1 MRMTK
6 LRKYGIIFLVLLMA
20 LMCAPMAM
28 AADTEAPEWLSDAF
42 KNGGKLALSEDVSFD
57 KGQLTLSADIPL
69 DLDLNGHSIEWT
81 ASGDLAGDNR
91 FAIVVKEGNT
101 LNISDTSA
109 EKKGAIIA
117 KKGTFV
123 KHNDGARA
131 IANYGTVNISGGLIE
146 GEYSAMYLY
155 ANSNPSSG
163 DSNVVAIMDGGEL
176 RAETYALVV
185 FGKTASFTLNNG
197 TIEATSGDGCAISGN
212 GSNTSTVNHGGTEIT
227 INDGEII
234 GGTKAEGAGI
244 YHPQSGML
252 YIYGGKISGYD
263 GIQMKAGTLVME
275 GGSIEATGDAVEQPY
290 TKEGDGTHATES
302 ALSLLSQGAADSSY
316 KGDIEATISGNSEL
330 KSGNNYAVVEAFA
343 NEGTALKVKG
353 LTIAGGVF
361 IGGKDALKIDNL
373 KENISV
379 IGGTYSSDPRD
390 YVREPYVVKPTENTY
405 TVVLAGVVVTP
416 DTAELVLDFASG
428 AKLTASSDITEDFE
442 WVSENES
449 VVTVDGNGNITAV
462 GAGTANVTA
471 TGVISESVNKCVVT
485 VRKAA
490 PVSVTPANMEL
501 KIGETGKVEA
511 KYDAK
516 DSVSWSSSNQAVAT
530 VKDGTVT
537 AGKKAGVAIITAKGL
552 YTSAAC
558 TLTVID
564 PVTPDPTPT
573 PAPIDPGTVGKDK
586 NPVNNEKDKPEN
598 VEAATPAIK
607 EATEDAKDEIANTT
621 NIKKENL
628 VATANGTLTISPVL
642 AKSALEEV
650 MSADK
655 EVAPKNVVLLPI
667 VSTTVKAKN
676 VAAMAFSMT
685 GAQLGAEEGT
695 VAGDVKIIKVLADG
709 KGAQFGYASSAA
721 GYQDETFTLK
731 DANDKTLALTDKVV
745 KTSDYKL
752 IIFVADGGKFDLDK
766 TPGNVVD
773 PIAVATNKAT
783 PAPTPHSS
791 SSGCN
796 AGFAGLLLLVA
807 VPFIYRRK
815 R

>member
-1 MRMTK
+1 MRK

-28 AADTEAPEWLSDAF
+28 AATEIGQNNIGDLF
-42 KNGGKLALSEDVSFD
+42 KTAGDYILSEDIVLNANT
-57 KGQLTLSADIPL
+57 KAIELSKDFTVT
-69 DLDLNGHSIEWT
+69 LDLNGHVVSSDTSVYRKTSETKYPASIIYATSGDITIKDSQGGGKLLDVSTAAYGSNNDGVIRVKNGAKLTVEKAIIEVKNGIGITTYDDGTRVTFKDGEINVEYGFGIATNGTNITEPGSGIYVEGGKITVASADSAAIYHPSSGTLSISGGELSAADGIQVKAGTVMISGGTIT
-81 ASGDLAGDNR
+81 ASGDHKVPADGVFSGGGTNEL
-91 FAIVVKEGNT
+91 GNA
-101 LNISDTSA
+101 LSLISHKSY
-109 EKKGAIIA
+109 KGASMDV
-117 KKGTFV
+117 T
-123 KHNDGARA
+123 
-131 IANYGTVNISGGLIE
+131 ISGSATLISE
-146 GEYSAMYLY
+146 QTNAIETYI
-155 ANSNPSSG
+155 SSG
-163 DSNVVAIMDGGEL
+163 DVDHV
-176 RAETYALVV
+176 
-185 FGKTASFTLNNG
+185 KSFK
-197 TIEATSGDGCAISGN
+197 
-212 GSNTSTVNHGGTEIT
+212 IT
-227 INDGEII
+227 
-234 GGTKAEGAGI
+234 
-244 YHPQSGML
+244 
-252 YIYGGKISGYD
+252 
-263 GIQMKAGTLVME
+263 
-275 GGSIEATGDAVEQPY
+275 
-290 TKEGDGTHATES
+290 
-302 ALSLLSQGAADSSY
+302 
-316 KGDIEATISGNSEL
+316 
-330 KSGNNYAVVEAFA
+330 
-343 NEGTALKVKG
+343 
-353 LTIAGGVF
+353 
-361 IGGKDALKIDNL
+361 
-373 KENISV
+373 
-379 IGGTYSSDPRD
+379 GGTYSSDPKD
-390 YVREPYVVKPTENTY
+390 YVREPYVVKKTGNEY

-416 DTAELVLDFASG
+416 DTAELVLDFAPVRT
-428 AKLTASSDITEDFE
+428 LTASSDITEDFT
-442 WVSENES
+442 WASENES

-537 AGKKAGVAIITAKGL
+537 AGKKAGVAIITAKGT

-573 PAPIDPGTVGKDK
+573 PAPVDPGTVGKEK

-607 EATEDAKDEIANTT
+607 EATEDAKDDIAGAT

-667 VSTTVKAKN
+667 VSTNVKEKN

-685 GAQLGAEEGT
+685 GAQLGAEDGT

-745 KTSDYKL
+745 KTSTYKL

-773 PIAVATNKAT
+773 PIAVATNAAK

-796 AGFAGLLLLVA
+796 AGFAGLLLLAA

>member
-1 MRMTK
+1 MRK

-28 AADTEAPEWLSDAF
+28 AATEIGQNNIGDLF
-42 KNGGKLALSEDVSFD
+42 KTAGDYILSEDIVLNANT
-57 KGQLTLSADIPL
+57 KAIELSKDFTVT
-69 DLDLNGHSIEWT
+69 LDLNGHVVSSDTSVYRKTSETKYPASIIYATSGDITIKDSQGGGKLLDVSTAAYGSNNDGVIRVKNGAKLTVEKAIIEVKNGIGITTYDDGTRVTFKDGEINVEYGFGIATNGTNITEPGSGIYVEGGKITVASADSAAIYHPSSGTLSISGGELSAADGIQVKAGTVMISGGTIT
-81 ASGDLAGDNR
+81 ASGDHKVPADGVFSGGGTNEL
-91 FAIVVKEGNT
+91 GNA
-101 LNISDTSA
+101 LSLISHKSY
-109 EKKGAIIA
+109 KGASMDV
-117 KKGTFV
+117 T
-123 KHNDGARA
+123 
-131 IANYGTVNISGGLIE
+131 ISGSATLISE
-146 GEYSAMYLY
+146 QTNAIETYI
-155 ANSNPSSG
+155 SSG
-163 DSNVVAIMDGGEL
+163 DVDHV
-176 RAETYALVV
+176 
-185 FGKTASFTLNNG
+185 KSFK
-197 TIEATSGDGCAISGN
+197 
-212 GSNTSTVNHGGTEIT
+212 IT
-227 INDGEII
+227 
-234 GGTKAEGAGI
+234 
-244 YHPQSGML
+244 
-252 YIYGGKISGYD
+252 
-263 GIQMKAGTLVME
+263 
-275 GGSIEATGDAVEQPY
+275 
-290 TKEGDGTHATES
+290 
-302 ALSLLSQGAADSSY
+302 
-316 KGDIEATISGNSEL
+316 
-330 KSGNNYAVVEAFA
+330 
-343 NEGTALKVKG
+343 
-353 LTIAGGVF
+353 
-361 IGGKDALKIDNL
+361 
-373 KENISV
+373 
-379 IGGTYSSDPRD
+379 GGTYSSDPKD
-390 YVREPYVVKPTENTY
+390 YVREPYVVKKTGNEY

-416 DTAELVLDFASG
+416 DTAELVLDFAPVRT
-428 AKLTASSDITEDFE
+428 LTASSDITEDFT
-442 WVSENES
+442 WASENES

-537 AGKKAGVAIITAKGL
+537 AGKKAGVAIITAKGT

-573 PAPIDPGTVGKDK
+573 PAPVDPGTVGKDK

-607 EATEDAKDEIANTT
+607 EATEDAKDDIAGAT

-667 VSTTVKAKN
+667 VSTNVKEKN

-685 GAQLGAEEGT
+685 GAQLGAEDGT

-745 KTSDYKL
+745 KTSTYKL

-773 PIAVATNKAT
+773 PIAVATNAAK

-796 AGFAGLLLLVA
+796 AGFAGLLLLTA

>member
-1 MRMTK
+1 MKMRK

-28 AADTEAPEWLSDAF
+28 AATEIGQNNIGDLF
-42 KNGGKLALSEDVSFD
+42 KTAGDYILSEDIVLNANT
-57 KGQLTLSADIPL
+57 KAIELSKDFTVT
-69 DLDLNGHSIEWT
+69 LDLNGHVVSSDTSVYRKTSETKYPASIIYATSGDITIKDSQGGGKLLDVSTAAYGSNNDGVIRVKNGAKLTVEKAIIEVKNGIGITTYDDGTRVTFKDGEINVEYGFGIATNGTNITEPGSGIYVEGGKITVASADSAAIYHPSSGTLSISGGELSAADGIQVKAGTVMISGGTIT
-81 ASGDLAGDNR
+81 ASGDHKVPADGVFSGGGTNEL
-91 FAIVVKEGNT
+91 GNA
-101 LNISDTSA
+101 LSLISHKSY
-109 EKKGAIIA
+109 KGASMDV
-117 KKGTFV
+117 T
-123 KHNDGARA
+123 
-131 IANYGTVNISGGLIE
+131 ISGSATLISE
-146 GEYSAMYLY
+146 QTNAIETYI
-155 ANSNPSSG
+155 SSG
-163 DSNVVAIMDGGEL
+163 DVDHV
-176 RAETYALVV
+176 
-185 FGKTASFTLNNG
+185 KSFK
-197 TIEATSGDGCAISGN
+197 
-212 GSNTSTVNHGGTEIT
+212 IT
-227 INDGEII
+227 
-234 GGTKAEGAGI
+234 
-244 YHPQSGML
+244 
-252 YIYGGKISGYD
+252 
-263 GIQMKAGTLVME
+263 
-275 GGSIEATGDAVEQPY
+275 
-290 TKEGDGTHATES
+290 
-302 ALSLLSQGAADSSY
+302 
-316 KGDIEATISGNSEL
+316 
-330 KSGNNYAVVEAFA
+330 
-343 NEGTALKVKG
+343 
-353 LTIAGGVF
+353 
-361 IGGKDALKIDNL
+361 
-373 KENISV
+373 
-379 IGGTYSSDPRD
+379 GGTYSSDPKD
-390 YVREPYVVKPTENTY
+390 YVREPYVVKKTGNEY

-416 DTAELVLDFASG
+416 DTAELVLDFAPVRT
-428 AKLTASSDITEDFE
+428 LTASSDITEDFT
-442 WVSENES
+442 WASENES

-537 AGKKAGVAIITAKGL
+537 AGKKAGVAIITAKGT

-573 PAPIDPGTVGKDK
+573 PAPVDPGTVGKDK

-607 EATEDAKDEIANTT
+607 EATEDAKDDIAGAT

-667 VSTTVKAKN
+667 VSTNVKEKN

-685 GAQLGAEEGT
+685 GAQLGAEDGT

-745 KTSDYKL
+745 KTSTYKL

-773 PIAVATNKAT
+773 PIAVATNAAK

-796 AGFAGLLLLVA
+796 AGFAGLLLLTA

>member
-20 LMCAPMAM
+20 LMSVPMAM
-28 AADTEAPEWLSDAF
+28 AEGTADISTPEALQQAF
-42 KNGGKLALSEDVSFD
+42 KDGGSYKLTQNIEISVRIITSKDVV
-57 KGQLTLSADIPL
+57 
-69 DLDLNGHSIEWT
+69 LDLNGFYISTDKSITVGDTVRLSGKPATEKGSAGSLVLNNSSET
-81 ASGDLAGDNR
+81 IGEIKINGNETSEAIEAIGDVTSKDRVDIPSTITINKGVRVISQGYYCVFASGMGATININDGAELQSNLDLDSVPILGNGQAWESGTKINIYGGIITGGAVSGGL
-91 FAIVVKEGNT
+91 AIYHPQEGT
-101 LNISDTSA
+101 LNIS
-109 EKKGAIIA
+109 
-117 KKGTFV
+117 
-123 KHNDGARA
+123 
-131 IANYGTVNISGGLIE
+131 
-146 GEYSAMYLY
+146 
-155 ANSNPSSG
+155 
-163 DSNVVAIMDGGEL
+163 GGEL
-176 RAETYALVV
+176 
-185 FGKTASFTLNNG
+185 K
-197 TIEATSGDGCAISGN
+197 
-212 GSNTSTVNHGGTEIT
+212 
-227 INDGEII
+227 
-234 GGTKAEGAGI
+234 
-244 YHPQSGML
+244 
-252 YIYGGKISGYD
+252 GYD
-263 GIQMKAGTLVME
+263 GIQFKSGTLKMTS
-275 GGSIEATGDAVEQPY
+275 GTITATGAHVEPVEFGNGSVPTGTAVSFISNVGY
-290 TKEGDGTHATES
+290 TGDMHVN
-302 ALSLLSQGAADSSY
+302 
-316 KGDIEATISGNSEL
+316 ISGNSIL
-330 KSGNNYAVVEAFA
+330 KSALSNGLHIGPVGNSTQRVVSVKIDGGSITGEANKKALNFA
-343 NEGTALKVKG
+343 NVEGVS
-353 LTIAGGVF
+353 
-361 IGGKDALKIDNL
+361 ID
-373 KENISV
+373 IT
-379 IGGTYSSDPRD
+379 GGTYSSNPKE
-390 YVREPYVVKPTENTY
+390 YVREPYVVKQTGNEY
-405 TVVLAGVVVTP
+405 TVVRAGVVVTP
-416 DTAELVLDFASG
+416 ATAELVLDLAPG
-428 AKLTASSDITEDFE
+428 AELTASSEITEDFT
-442 WVSENES
+442 WASENES
-449 VVTVDGNGNITAV
+449 VVKVVGANNDKITVVGV

-471 TGVISESVNKCVVT
+471 TGAISGSVEKCVVT

-530 VKDGTVT
+530 VKGGTVT
-537 AGKKAGVAIITAKGL
+537 AGKKAGVAIITAKGK

-573 PAPIDPGTVGKDK
+573 PAPVDPGTVGKDK

-607 EATEDAKDEIANTT
+607 EATEDAKDDISNTT

-709 KGAQFGYASSAA
+709 KGAQFSYASSAA

-752 IIFVADGGKFDLDK
+752 IIFVADGGNFDLDK
-766 TPGNVVD
+766 TPGSVVD
-773 PIAVATNKAT
+773 PVAVATNAAK
-783 PAPTPHSS
+783 PTPHSS

-796 AGFAGLLLLVA
+796 AGFAGLLLLAA

>member
-1 MRMTK
+1 MKMRK

-28 AADTEAPEWLSDAF
+28 AATEIGQNNIGDLF
-42 KNGGKLALSEDVSFD
+42 KTAGDYILSEDIVLNANT
-57 KGQLTLSADIPL
+57 KAIELSKDFTVT
-69 DLDLNGHSIEWT
+69 LDLNGHVVSSDTSVYRKTSETKYPASIIYATSGDITIKDSQGGGKLLDVSTAAYGSNNDGVIRVKNGAKLTVEKAIIEVKNGIGITTYDDGTRVTFKDGEINVEYGFGIATNGTNITEPGSGIYVEGGKITVASADSAAIYHPSSGTLSISGGELSAADGIQVKAGTVMISGGTIT
-81 ASGDLAGDNR
+81 ASGDHKVPADGVFSGGGTNEL
-91 FAIVVKEGNT
+91 GNA
-101 LNISDTSA
+101 LSLISHKSY
-109 EKKGAIIA
+109 KGASMDV
-117 KKGTFV
+117 T
-123 KHNDGARA
+123 
-131 IANYGTVNISGGLIE
+131 ISGSATLISE
-146 GEYSAMYLY
+146 QTNAIETYI
-155 ANSNPSSG
+155 SSG
-163 DSNVVAIMDGGEL
+163 DVDHV
-176 RAETYALVV
+176 
-185 FGKTASFTLNNG
+185 KSFK
-197 TIEATSGDGCAISGN
+197 
-212 GSNTSTVNHGGTEIT
+212 IT
-227 INDGEII
+227 
-234 GGTKAEGAGI
+234 
-244 YHPQSGML
+244 
-252 YIYGGKISGYD
+252 
-263 GIQMKAGTLVME
+263 
-275 GGSIEATGDAVEQPY
+275 
-290 TKEGDGTHATES
+290 
-302 ALSLLSQGAADSSY
+302 
-316 KGDIEATISGNSEL
+316 
-330 KSGNNYAVVEAFA
+330 
-343 NEGTALKVKG
+343 
-353 LTIAGGVF
+353 
-361 IGGKDALKIDNL
+361 
-373 KENISV
+373 
-379 IGGTYSSDPRD
+379 GGTYSSDPKD
-390 YVREPYVVKPTENTY
+390 YVREPYVVKKTGNEY

-416 DTAELVLDFASG
+416 DTAELVLDFAPVRT
-428 AKLTASSDITEDFE
+428 LTASSDITEDFT
-442 WVSENES
+442 WASENES

-537 AGKKAGVAIITAKGL
+537 AGKKAGVAIITAKGT

-573 PAPIDPGTVGKDK
+573 PAPVDPGTVGKDK

-607 EATEDAKDEIANTT
+607 EATEDAKDDIAGAT
-621 NIKKENL
+621 NIKKEDL

-667 VSTTVKAKN
+667 VSTNVKEKN

-685 GAQLGAEEGT
+685 GAQLGAEDGT

-745 KTSDYKL
+745 KTSTYKL

-773 PIAVATNKAT
+773 PIAVATNAAK

-796 AGFAGLLLLVA
+796 AGFAGLLLLTA

>member
-1 MRMTK
+1 MRK

-28 AADTEAPEWLSDAF
+28 AATEIGQNNIGDLF
-42 KNGGKLALSEDVSFD
+42 KTAGDYILSEDIVLNANT
-57 KGQLTLSADIPL
+57 KAIELSKDFTVT
-69 DLDLNGHSIEWT
+69 LDLNGHVVSSDTSVYRKTSETKYPASIIYATSGDITIKDSQGGGKLLDVSTAAYGSNNDGVIRVKNGAKLTVEKAIIEVKNGIGITTYDDGTRVTFKDGEINVEYGFGIATNGTNITEPGSGIYVEGGKITVASADSAAIYHPSSGTLSISGGELSAADGIQVKAGTVMISGGTIT
-81 ASGDLAGDNR
+81 ASGDHKVPADGVFSGGGTNEL
-91 FAIVVKEGNT
+91 GNA
-101 LNISDTSA
+101 LSLISHKSY
-109 EKKGAIIA
+109 KGASMDV
-117 KKGTFV
+117 T
-123 KHNDGARA
+123 
-131 IANYGTVNISGGLIE
+131 ISGSATLISE
-146 GEYSAMYLY
+146 QTNAIETYI
-155 ANSNPSSG
+155 SSG
-163 DSNVVAIMDGGEL
+163 DVDHV
-176 RAETYALVV
+176 
-185 FGKTASFTLNNG
+185 KSFK
-197 TIEATSGDGCAISGN
+197 
-212 GSNTSTVNHGGTEIT
+212 IT
-227 INDGEII
+227 
-234 GGTKAEGAGI
+234 
-244 YHPQSGML
+244 
-252 YIYGGKISGYD
+252 
-263 GIQMKAGTLVME
+263 
-275 GGSIEATGDAVEQPY
+275 
-290 TKEGDGTHATES
+290 
-302 ALSLLSQGAADSSY
+302 
-316 KGDIEATISGNSEL
+316 
-330 KSGNNYAVVEAFA
+330 
-343 NEGTALKVKG
+343 
-353 LTIAGGVF
+353 
-361 IGGKDALKIDNL
+361 
-373 KENISV
+373 
-379 IGGTYSSDPRD
+379 GGTYSSDPKD
-390 YVREPYVVKPTENTY
+390 YVREPYVVKKTGNEY

-416 DTAELVLDFASG
+416 DTAELVLDFAPVRT
-428 AKLTASSDITEDFE
+428 LTASSDITEDFT
-442 WVSENES
+442 WASENES

-537 AGKKAGVAIITAKGL
+537 AGKKAGVAIITAKGT

-573 PAPIDPGTVGKDK
+573 PAPVDPGTVGKDK

-607 EATEDAKDEIANTT
+607 EATEDAKDDIAGAT

-667 VSTTVKAKN
+667 VSTNVKEKN

-685 GAQLGAEEGT
+685 GAQLGAEDGT

-752 IIFVADGGKFDLDK
+752 IIFVADDGKFDLDK
-766 TPGNVVD
+766 TPGSVVD
-773 PIAVATNKAT
+773 PIAVATNAAK

-796 AGFAGLLLLVA
+796 AGFAGLLLLAA

>member
-1 MRMTK
+1 M
-6 LRKYGIIFLVLLMA
+6 
-20 LMCAPMAM
+20 
-28 AADTEAPEWLSDAF
+28 
-42 KNGGKLALSEDVSFD
+42 DV
-57 KGQLTLSADIPL
+57 T
-69 DLDLNGHSIEWT
+69 
-81 ASGDLAGDNR
+81 
-91 FAIVVKEGNT
+91 
-101 LNISDTSA
+101 
-109 EKKGAIIA
+109 
-117 KKGTFV
+117 
-123 KHNDGARA
+123 
-131 IANYGTVNISGGLIE
+131 ISGSATLISE
-146 GEYSAMYLY
+146 QTNAIETYI
-155 ANSNPSSG
+155 SSG
-163 DSNVVAIMDGGEL
+163 DVDHV
-176 RAETYALVV
+176 
-185 FGKTASFTLNNG
+185 KSFK
-197 TIEATSGDGCAISGN
+197 
-212 GSNTSTVNHGGTEIT
+212 IT
-227 INDGEII
+227 
-234 GGTKAEGAGI
+234 
-244 YHPQSGML
+244 
-252 YIYGGKISGYD
+252 
-263 GIQMKAGTLVME
+263 
-275 GGSIEATGDAVEQPY
+275 
-290 TKEGDGTHATES
+290 
-302 ALSLLSQGAADSSY
+302 
-316 KGDIEATISGNSEL
+316 
-330 KSGNNYAVVEAFA
+330 
-343 NEGTALKVKG
+343 
-353 LTIAGGVF
+353 
-361 IGGKDALKIDNL
+361 
-373 KENISV
+373 
-379 IGGTYSSDPRD
+379 GGTYSSDPKD
-390 YVREPYVVKPTENTY
+390 YVREPYVVKKTGNEY

-416 DTAELVLDFASG
+416 DTAELVLDFAPVRT
-428 AKLTASSDITEDFE
+428 LTASSDITEDFT
-442 WVSENES
+442 WASENES

-462 GAGTANVTA
+462 GAGTTNVTA

-516 DSVSWSSSNQAVAT
+516 DSVSWSSSNEDVAT

-573 PAPIDPGTVGKDK
+573 PAPVDPGTVGKEK

-607 EATEDAKDEIANTT
+607 EATEDAKDDISNTT

-667 VSTTVKAKN
+667 VSTNVKEKN

-685 GAQLGAEEGT
+685 GAQLGAEDGT

-752 IIFVADGGKFDLDK
+752 IIFVADDGKFDLDK
-766 TPGNVVD
+766 TPGSVVD
-773 PIAVATNKAT
+773 PIAVATNAAK

-796 AGFAGLLLLVA
+796 AGFAGLLLLAA

>member
-1 MRMTK
+1 MRK

-28 AADTEAPEWLSDAF
+28 AATEIGQNNIGDLF
-42 KNGGKLALSEDVSFD
+42 KTAGDYILSEDIVLNANT
-57 KGQLTLSADIPL
+57 KAIELSKDFTVT
-69 DLDLNGHSIEWT
+69 LDLNGHVVSSDTSVYRKTSETKYPASIIYATSGDITIKDSQGGGKLLDVSTAAYGSNNDGVIRVKNGAKLTVEKAIIEVKNGIGITTYDDGTRVTFKDGEINVEYGFGIATNGTNITEPGSGIYVEGGKITVASADSAAIYHPSSGTLSISGGELSAADGIQVKAGTVMISGGTIT
-81 ASGDLAGDNR
+81 ASGDHKVPADGVFSGGGTNEL
-91 FAIVVKEGNT
+91 GNA
-101 LNISDTSA
+101 LSLISHKSY
-109 EKKGAIIA
+109 KGASMDV
-117 KKGTFV
+117 T
-123 KHNDGARA
+123 
-131 IANYGTVNISGGLIE
+131 ISGSATLISE
-146 GEYSAMYLY
+146 QTNAIETYI
-155 ANSNPSSG
+155 SSG
-163 DSNVVAIMDGGEL
+163 DVDHV
-176 RAETYALVV
+176 
-185 FGKTASFTLNNG
+185 KSFK
-197 TIEATSGDGCAISGN
+197 
-212 GSNTSTVNHGGTEIT
+212 IT
-227 INDGEII
+227 
-234 GGTKAEGAGI
+234 
-244 YHPQSGML
+244 
-252 YIYGGKISGYD
+252 
-263 GIQMKAGTLVME
+263 
-275 GGSIEATGDAVEQPY
+275 
-290 TKEGDGTHATES
+290 
-302 ALSLLSQGAADSSY
+302 
-316 KGDIEATISGNSEL
+316 
-330 KSGNNYAVVEAFA
+330 
-343 NEGTALKVKG
+343 
-353 LTIAGGVF
+353 
-361 IGGKDALKIDNL
+361 
-373 KENISV
+373 
-379 IGGTYSSDPRD
+379 GGTYSSDPKD
-390 YVREPYVVKPTENTY
+390 YVREPYVVKKTGNEY
-405 TVVLAGVVVTP
+405 TVDLAGVVVTP
-416 DTAELVLDFASG
+416 DTAELVLDFAPVRT
-428 AKLTASSDITEDFE
+428 LTASSDITEDFT
-442 WVSENES
+442 WASENES

-537 AGKKAGVAIITAKGL
+537 AGKKAGVAIITAKGT

-573 PAPIDPGTVGKDK
+573 PAPVDPGTVGKDK

-607 EATEDAKDEIANTT
+607 EATEDAKDDIAGAT

-667 VSTTVKAKN
+667 VSTNVKEKN

-685 GAQLGAEEGT
+685 GAQLGAEDGT

-745 KTSDYKL
+745 KTSTYKL

-773 PIAVATNKAT
+773 PIAVATNAAK

-796 AGFAGLLLLVA
+796 AGFAGLLLLTA

>member
-1 MRMTK
+1 MKMRK

-42 KNGGKLALSEDVSFD
+42 KNGGKLALSEDVSFNT
-57 KGQLTLSADIPL
+57 GQLTLSDDKTL
-69 DLDLNGHSIEWT
+69 DLDLNGHTIEWT
-81 ASGDLAGDNR
+81 ANGTLDKDAR
-91 FAIVVKEGNT
+91 FAIVVKDGAT
-101 LNISDTSA
+101 LNISDSGTV
-109 EKKGAIIA
+109 GAIKA
-117 KKGTFV
+117 LKGSFV
-123 KHNDGARA
+123 KDNDGARA

-163 DSNVVAIMDGGEL
+163 DSNVVAIMDGGKL

-252 YIYGGKISGYD
+252 HIKGGKISGYD

-275 GGSIEATGDAVEQPY
+275 GGSIVATGALVAQPY
-290 TKEGDGTHATES
+290 TKKGDGTHATGS
-302 ALSLLSQGAADSSY
+302 ALSLLSQGEADSSY
-316 KGDIEATISGNSEL
+316 KGNIEATISGNSEL
-330 KSGNNYAVVEAFA
+330 KSDYNYAVVEAFA
-343 NEGTALKVKG
+343 NSSTALKVKG

-361 IGGKDALKIDNL
+361 IGKDALKIDNL

-379 IGGTYSSDPRD
+379 IGGTYSSDPKV
-390 YVREPYVVKPTENTY
+390 YVREPYVVKPTGDTF
-405 TVVLAGVVVTP
+405 TVQRAGVVVTP
-416 DTAELVLDFASG
+416 DTAELVLDFAPVRT
-428 AKLTASSDITEDFE
+428 LTVSSEITTESITWNSEDP
-442 WVSENES
+442 S

-471 TGVISESVNKCVVT
+471 TGAISGSVGKCVVT

-537 AGKKAGVAIITAKGL
+537 AGKKAGVAIITAKGT

-573 PAPIDPGTVGKDK
+573 PAPVDPGTVGNTK

-607 EATEDAKDEIANTT
+607 EATEDAKDDIANTT

-667 VSTTVKAKN
+667 VSTNVKEKN

-766 TPGNVVD
+766 TPGSVVD
-773 PIAVATNKAT
+773 PIAVATNAAK

-796 AGFAGLLLLVA
+796 AGFAGLLLLAA

>member
-1 MRMTK
+1 MRK

-28 AADTEAPEWLSDAF
+28 AATEIGQNNIGDLF
-42 KNGGKLALSEDVSFD
+42 KTAGDYILSEDIALNANI
-57 KGQLTLSADIPL
+57 KAIELSKDFTVT
-69 DLDLNGHSIEWT
+69 LDLNGHVVSSDTSVYRKTSETKYPASIIYATSGDMTIKDSQGGGKLLDVSTAAYGSNNDGVIRVKNGAKLTVEKAIIEVKNGIGITTYDDGTRVTFKDGEINVEYGFGIATNGTNITEPGSGIYVEGGKITVASADSAAIYHPSSGTLSISGGELSAADGIQVKAGTVMISGGTIT
-81 ASGDLAGDNR
+81 ASGDHKVPADGVFSGGGTNEL
-91 FAIVVKEGNT
+91 GNA
-101 LNISDTSA
+101 LSLISHKSY
-109 EKKGAIIA
+109 KGASMDV
-117 KKGTFV
+117 T
-123 KHNDGARA
+123 
-131 IANYGTVNISGGLIE
+131 ISGSATLISE
-146 GEYSAMYLY
+146 QTNAIETYI
-155 ANSNPSSG
+155 SSG
-163 DSNVVAIMDGGEL
+163 DVDHV
-176 RAETYALVV
+176 
-185 FGKTASFTLNNG
+185 KSFK
-197 TIEATSGDGCAISGN
+197 
-212 GSNTSTVNHGGTEIT
+212 IT
-227 INDGEII
+227 
-234 GGTKAEGAGI
+234 
-244 YHPQSGML
+244 
-252 YIYGGKISGYD
+252 
-263 GIQMKAGTLVME
+263 
-275 GGSIEATGDAVEQPY
+275 
-290 TKEGDGTHATES
+290 
-302 ALSLLSQGAADSSY
+302 
-316 KGDIEATISGNSEL
+316 
-330 KSGNNYAVVEAFA
+330 
-343 NEGTALKVKG
+343 
-353 LTIAGGVF
+353 
-361 IGGKDALKIDNL
+361 
-373 KENISV
+373 
-379 IGGTYSSDPRD
+379 GGTYSSDPKD
-390 YVREPYVVKPTENTY
+390 YVREPYVVKKTGNEY

-416 DTAELVLDFASG
+416 DTAELVLDFAPVRT
-428 AKLTASSDITEDFE
+428 LTASSDITEDFT
-442 WVSENES
+442 WASENES

-537 AGKKAGVAIITAKGL
+537 AGKKAGVAIITAKGT

-573 PAPIDPGTVGKDK
+573 PAPVDPGTVGKDK

-607 EATEDAKDEIANTT
+607 EATEDAKDDISNTT

-709 KGAQFGYASSAA
+709 KGAQFSYASSAA

-745 KTSDYKL
+745 KTSTYKL

-766 TPGNVVD
+766 TPGSVVD
-773 PIAVATNKAT
+773 PIAVATNAAK
-783 PAPTPHSS
+783 PTPHSS

-796 AGFAGLLLLVA
+796 AGFAGLLLLAA

>member
-1 MRMTK
+1 MRK

-28 AADTEAPEWLSDAF
+28 AATEIGQNNIGDLF
-42 KNGGKLALSEDVSFD
+42 KTAGDYILSEDIVLNANT
-57 KGQLTLSADIPL
+57 KAIELSKDFTVT
-69 DLDLNGHSIEWT
+69 LDLNGHVVSSDTSVYRKTSETKYPASIIYATSGDITIKDSQGGGKLLDVSTAAYGSNNDGVIRVKNGAKLTVEKAIIEVKNGIGITTYDDGTRVTFKDGEINVEYGFGIATNGTNITEPGSGIYVEGGKITVASADSAAIYHPSSGTLSISGGELSAADGIQVKAGTVMISGGTIT
-81 ASGDLAGDNR
+81 ASGDHKVPADGVFSGGGTNEL
-91 FAIVVKEGNT
+91 GNA
-101 LNISDTSA
+101 LSLISHKSY
-109 EKKGAIIA
+109 KGASMDV
-117 KKGTFV
+117 T
-123 KHNDGARA
+123 
-131 IANYGTVNISGGLIE
+131 ISGSATLISE
-146 GEYSAMYLY
+146 QTNAIETYI
-155 ANSNPSSG
+155 SSG
-163 DSNVVAIMDGGEL
+163 DVDHV
-176 RAETYALVV
+176 
-185 FGKTASFTLNNG
+185 KSFK
-197 TIEATSGDGCAISGN
+197 
-212 GSNTSTVNHGGTEIT
+212 IT
-227 INDGEII
+227 
-234 GGTKAEGAGI
+234 
-244 YHPQSGML
+244 
-252 YIYGGKISGYD
+252 
-263 GIQMKAGTLVME
+263 
-275 GGSIEATGDAVEQPY
+275 
-290 TKEGDGTHATES
+290 
-302 ALSLLSQGAADSSY
+302 
-316 KGDIEATISGNSEL
+316 
-330 KSGNNYAVVEAFA
+330 
-343 NEGTALKVKG
+343 
-353 LTIAGGVF
+353 
-361 IGGKDALKIDNL
+361 
-373 KENISV
+373 
-379 IGGTYSSDPRD
+379 GGTYSSDPKD
-390 YVREPYVVKPTENTY
+390 YVREPYVVKKTGNEY

-416 DTAELVLDFASG
+416 DTAELVLDFAPVRT
-428 AKLTASSDITEDFE
+428 LTASSDITEDFT
-442 WVSENES
+442 WASENES

-537 AGKKAGVAIITAKGL
+537 AGKKAGVAIITAKGT

-573 PAPIDPGTVGKDK
+573 PAPVDPGTVGKDK

-607 EATEDAKDEIANTT
+607 EATEDAKDDIAGAT

-667 VSTTVKAKN
+667 VSTNVKEKN

-685 GAQLGAEEGT
+685 GAQLGAEDGT

-745 KTSDYKL
+745 KTSTYKL

-773 PIAVATNKAT
+773 PIAVATNAAK

-796 AGFAGLLLLVA
+796 AGFAGLLLLAA

>member
-1 MRMTK
+1 MRK

-28 AADTEAPEWLSDAF
+28 AATEIGQNNIGDLF
-42 KNGGKLALSEDVSFD
+42 KTAGDYILSEDIVLNANT
-57 KGQLTLSADIPL
+57 KAIELSKDFTVT
-69 DLDLNGHSIEWT
+69 LDLNGHVVSSDTSVYRKTSETKYPASIIYATSGDITIKDSQGGGKLLDVSTAAYGSNNDGVIRVKNGAKLTVEKAIIEVKNGIGITTYDDGTRVTFKDGEINVEYGFGIATNGTNITEPGSGIYVEGGKITVASADSAAIYHPSSGTLSISGGELSAADGIQVKAGTVMISGGTIT
-81 ASGDLAGDNR
+81 ASGDHKVPADGVFSGGGTNEL
-91 FAIVVKEGNT
+91 GNA
-101 LNISDTSA
+101 LSLISHKSY
-109 EKKGAIIA
+109 KGASMDV
-117 KKGTFV
+117 T
-123 KHNDGARA
+123 
-131 IANYGTVNISGGLIE
+131 ISGSATLISE
-146 GEYSAMYLY
+146 QTNAIETYI
-155 ANSNPSSG
+155 SSG
-163 DSNVVAIMDGGEL
+163 DVDHV
-176 RAETYALVV
+176 
-185 FGKTASFTLNNG
+185 KSFK
-197 TIEATSGDGCAISGN
+197 
-212 GSNTSTVNHGGTEIT
+212 IT
-227 INDGEII
+227 
-234 GGTKAEGAGI
+234 
-244 YHPQSGML
+244 
-252 YIYGGKISGYD
+252 
-263 GIQMKAGTLVME
+263 
-275 GGSIEATGDAVEQPY
+275 
-290 TKEGDGTHATES
+290 
-302 ALSLLSQGAADSSY
+302 
-316 KGDIEATISGNSEL
+316 
-330 KSGNNYAVVEAFA
+330 
-343 NEGTALKVKG
+343 
-353 LTIAGGVF
+353 
-361 IGGKDALKIDNL
+361 
-373 KENISV
+373 
-379 IGGTYSSDPRD
+379 GGTYSSDPKD
-390 YVREPYVVKPTENTY
+390 YVREPYVVKKTGNEY

-416 DTAELVLDFASG
+416 DTAELVLDFAPVRT
-428 AKLTASSDITEDFE
+428 LTASSDITEDFT
-442 WVSENES
+442 WASENES

-537 AGKKAGVAIITAKGL
+537 AGKKAGVAIITAKGT

-573 PAPIDPGTVGKDK
+573 PAPVDPGTVGKEK

-607 EATEDAKDEIANTT
+607 EATEDAKDDISNTT

-667 VSTTVKAKN
+667 VSTNVKEKN

-685 GAQLGAEEGT
+685 GAQLGAEDGT

-745 KTSDYKL
+745 KTSTYKL

-773 PIAVATNKAT
+773 PIAVATNAAK

-796 AGFAGLLLLVA
+796 AGFAGLLLLAA

>member
-1 MRMTK
+1 M
-6 LRKYGIIFLVLLMA
+6 
-20 LMCAPMAM
+20 
-28 AADTEAPEWLSDAF
+28 
-42 KNGGKLALSEDVSFD
+42 
-57 KGQLTLSADIPL
+57 
-69 DLDLNGHSIEWT
+69 H
-81 ASGDLAGDNR
+81 
-91 FAIVVKEGNT
+91 
-101 LNISDTSA
+101 
-109 EKKGAIIA
+109 
-117 KKGTFV
+117 
-123 KHNDGARA
+123 
-131 IANYGTVNISGGLIE
+131 VNISGNSILKSALSNGLHI
-146 GEYSAMYLY
+146 GPVG
-155 ANSNPSSG
+155 NSTQR
-163 DSNVVAIMDGGEL
+163 VVS
-176 RAETYALVV
+176 V
-185 FGKTASFTLNNG
+185 
-197 TIEATSGDGCAISGN
+197 
-212 GSNTSTVNHGGTEIT
+212 
-227 INDGEII
+227 
-234 GGTKAEGAGI
+234 
-244 YHPQSGML
+244 
-252 YIYGGKISGYD
+252 KID
-263 GIQMKAGTLVME
+263 
-275 GGSIEATGDAVEQPY
+275 GGSITGEAN
-290 TKEGDGTHATES
+290 KK
-302 ALSLLSQGAADSSY
+302 AL
-316 KGDIEATISGNSEL
+316 N
-330 KSGNNYAVVEAFA
+330 FA
-343 NEGTALKVKG
+343 NVEGVS
-353 LTIAGGVF
+353 
-361 IGGKDALKIDNL
+361 ID
-373 KENISV
+373 IT
-379 IGGTYSSDPRD
+379 GGTYSSNPKE
-390 YVREPYVVKPTENTY
+390 YVREPYVVKQTGNEY
-405 TVVLAGVVVTP
+405 TVVRAGVVVTP
-416 DTAELVLDFASG
+416 ATAELVLDLAPG
-428 AKLTASSDITEDFE
+428 AELTASSEITEDFT
-442 WVSENES
+442 WASENES
-449 VVTVDGNGNITAV
+449 VVKVVGANNDKITVVGV

-471 TGVISESVNKCVVT
+471 TGAISGSVEKCVVT

-530 VKDGTVT
+530 VKGGTVT
-537 AGKKAGVAIITAKGL
+537 AGKKAGVAIITAKGK

-573 PAPIDPGTVGKDK
+573 PAPVDPGTVGKDK

-607 EATEDAKDEIANTT
+607 EATEDAKDDIANTT

-709 KGAQFGYASSAA
+709 KGAQFSYASSAA

-752 IIFVADGGKFDLDK
+752 IIFVADGGNFDLDK
-766 TPGNVVD
+766 TPGSVVD
-773 PIAVATNKAT
+773 PVAVATNAAK
-783 PAPTPHSS
+783 PTPHSS

-796 AGFAGLLLLVA
+796 AGFAGLLLLAA

>member
-1 MRMTK
+1 MRK

-28 AADTEAPEWLSDAF
+28 AATEIGQNNIGDLF
-42 KNGGKLALSEDVSFD
+42 KTAGDYILSEDIALNANT
-57 KGQLTLSADIPL
+57 KAIELSKDFTVT
-69 DLDLNGHSIEWT
+69 LDLNGHVVSSDTSVYRKTSETKYPASIIYATSGDMTIKDSQGGGKLLDVSTAAYGSNNDGVIRVKNGAKLTVEKAIIEVKNGIGITTYDDGTRVTFKDGEINVEYGFGIATNGTNITEPGSGIYVEGGKITVASADSAAIYHPSSGTLSISGGELSAADGIQVKAGTVMISGGTIT
-81 ASGDLAGDNR
+81 ASGDHKVPADGVFSGGGTNEL
-91 FAIVVKEGNT
+91 GNA
-101 LNISDTSA
+101 LSLISHKSY
-109 EKKGAIIA
+109 KGASMDV
-117 KKGTFV
+117 T
-123 KHNDGARA
+123 
-131 IANYGTVNISGGLIE
+131 ISGSATLISE
-146 GEYSAMYLY
+146 QTNAIETYI
-155 ANSNPSSG
+155 SSG
-163 DSNVVAIMDGGEL
+163 DVDHV
-176 RAETYALVV
+176 
-185 FGKTASFTLNNG
+185 KSFK
-197 TIEATSGDGCAISGN
+197 
-212 GSNTSTVNHGGTEIT
+212 IT
-227 INDGEII
+227 
-234 GGTKAEGAGI
+234 
-244 YHPQSGML
+244 
-252 YIYGGKISGYD
+252 
-263 GIQMKAGTLVME
+263 
-275 GGSIEATGDAVEQPY
+275 
-290 TKEGDGTHATES
+290 
-302 ALSLLSQGAADSSY
+302 
-316 KGDIEATISGNSEL
+316 
-330 KSGNNYAVVEAFA
+330 
-343 NEGTALKVKG
+343 
-353 LTIAGGVF
+353 
-361 IGGKDALKIDNL
+361 
-373 KENISV
+373 
-379 IGGTYSSDPRD
+379 GGTYSSDPKD
-390 YVREPYVVKPTENTY
+390 YVREPYVVKKTGNEY

-416 DTAELVLDFASG
+416 DTAELVLDFAPVRT
-428 AKLTASSDITEDFE
+428 LTASSDITEDFT
-442 WVSENES
+442 WASENES

-530 VKDGTVT
+530 VKGGTVT
-537 AGKKAGVAIITAKGL
+537 AGKKAGVAIITAKGK

-573 PAPIDPGTVGKDK
+573 PAPVDPGTVGKDK

-607 EATEDAKDEIANTT
+607 EATEDAKDDIAGAT
-621 NIKKENL
+621 NIKKEDL

-745 KTSDYKL
+745 KTSTYKL

-766 TPGNVVD
+766 TPGSVVD
-773 PIAVATNKAT
+773 PIAVATNAAK

-796 AGFAGLLLLVA
+796 AGFAGLLLLAA

>member
-1 MRMTK
+1 MKMRK

-28 AADTEAPEWLSDAF
+28 AATEIGQNNIGDLF
-42 KNGGKLALSEDVSFD
+42 KTAGDYILSEDIALNANT
-57 KGQLTLSADIPL
+57 KAIELSKDFTVT
-69 DLDLNGHSIEWT
+69 LDLNGHVVSSDTSVYRKTSETKYPASIIYATSGDMTIKDSQGGGKLLDVSTAAYGSNNDGVIRVKNGAKLTVEKAIIEVKNGIGITTYDDGTRVTFKDGEINVEYGFGIATNGTNITEPGSGIYVEGGKITVASADSAAIYHPSSGTLSISGGELSAADGIQVKAGTVMISGGTIT
-81 ASGDLAGDNR
+81 ASGDHKVPADGVFSGGGTNEL
-91 FAIVVKEGNT
+91 GNA
-101 LNISDTSA
+101 LSLISHKSY
-109 EKKGAIIA
+109 KGASMDV
-117 KKGTFV
+117 T
-123 KHNDGARA
+123 
-131 IANYGTVNISGGLIE
+131 ISGSATLISE
-146 GEYSAMYLY
+146 QTNAIETYI
-155 ANSNPSSG
+155 SSG
-163 DSNVVAIMDGGEL
+163 DVDHV
-176 RAETYALVV
+176 
-185 FGKTASFTLNNG
+185 KSFK
-197 TIEATSGDGCAISGN
+197 
-212 GSNTSTVNHGGTEIT
+212 IT
-227 INDGEII
+227 
-234 GGTKAEGAGI
+234 
-244 YHPQSGML
+244 
-252 YIYGGKISGYD
+252 
-263 GIQMKAGTLVME
+263 
-275 GGSIEATGDAVEQPY
+275 
-290 TKEGDGTHATES
+290 
-302 ALSLLSQGAADSSY
+302 
-316 KGDIEATISGNSEL
+316 
-330 KSGNNYAVVEAFA
+330 
-343 NEGTALKVKG
+343 
-353 LTIAGGVF
+353 
-361 IGGKDALKIDNL
+361 
-373 KENISV
+373 
-379 IGGTYSSDPRD
+379 GGTYSSDPKD
-390 YVREPYVVKPTENTY
+390 YVREPYVVKKTGNEY

-416 DTAELVLDFASG
+416 DTAELVLDFAPVRT
-428 AKLTASSDITEDFE
+428 LTASSDITEDFT
-442 WVSENES
+442 WASENES

-537 AGKKAGVAIITAKGL
+537 AGKKAGVAIITAKGT

-573 PAPIDPGTVGKDK
+573 PAPVDPGTVGKDK

-607 EATEDAKDEIANTT
+607 EATEDAKDDISNTT

-709 KGAQFGYASSAA
+709 KGAQFSYASSAA

-745 KTSDYKL
+745 KTSTYKL

-766 TPGNVVD
+766 TPGSVVD
-773 PIAVATNKAT
+773 PIAVATNAAK
-783 PAPTPHSS
+783 PTPHSS

-796 AGFAGLLLLVA
+796 AGFAGLLLLAA

>member
-28 AADTEAPEWLSDAF
+28 ATTEISDFNGLKDAF
-42 KNGGKLALSEDVSFD
+42 SAGGKDYKLA
-57 KGQLTLSADIPL
+57 ADITVTEEL
-69 DLDLNGHSIEWT
+69 KTSKDVVLDLNGHVISTDKMIHVGDTVDTTKRGT
-81 ASGDLAGDNR
+81 AGSL
-91 FAIVVKEGNT
+91 V
-101 LNISDTSA
+101 LNNTSA
-109 EKKGAIIA
+109 TVGEIRIIGTEKHGNCIQVNGDWTQPAESRTNIPSTLTINKG
-117 KKGTFV
+117 V
-123 KHNDGARA
+123 KITSTGW
-131 IANYGTVNISGGLIE
+131 YCVS
-146 GEYSAMYLY
+146 
-155 ANSNPSSG
+155 
-163 DSNVVAIMDGGEL
+163 
-176 RAETYALVV
+176 V
-185 FGKTASFTLNNG
+185 FGKGATLNVNDAELQAGLDLASVAIRGRGNPWDNG
-197 TIEATSGDGCAISGN
+197 TTINITGGVFTAGNVYEDSKPEN
-212 GSNTSTVNHGGTEIT
+212 GSGLV
-227 INDGEII
+227 
-234 GGTKAEGAGI
+234 I
-244 YHPQSGML
+244 YHPQSGDL
-252 YIYGGKISGYD
+252 RISGGTFTAYD
-263 GIQMKAGTLVME
+263 GIQMKAGNLTMT
-275 GGSIEATGDAVEQPY
+275 GGTVTAQGAMPTPVANH
-290 TKEGDGTHATES
+290 DGSVGIGA
-302 ALSLLSQGAADSSY
+302 ALSLVTCSAY
-316 KGDIEATISGNSEL
+316 TGDINVNISDGVKLESTGLGSYAIFEKIIEKSPVSKATKL
-330 KSGNNYAVVEAFA
+330 KSFNIS
-343 NEGTALKVKG
+343 EGTFTGKAGALS
-353 LTIAGGVF
+353 L
-361 IGGKDALKIDNL
+361 
-373 KENISV
+373 ENFADIKAA
-379 IGGTYSSDPRD
+379 ITGGTYSSDPKD
-390 YVREPYVVKPTENTY
+390 YVRAPYVVKKTGNEY

-416 DTAELVLDFASG
+416 DTAELVLDFAPVRT
-428 AKLTASSDITEDFE
+428 LTASSDITEDFE
-442 WVSENES
+442 WVSENGS

-471 TGVISESVNKCVVT
+471 TGAISGSVGKCVVT

-537 AGKKAGVAIITAKGL
+537 AGKKAGVAIITAKGT

-573 PAPIDPGTVGKDK
+573 PAPVDPGTVGKDK

-607 EATEDAKDEIANTT
+607 EATEDAKDDISNTT

-709 KGAQFGYASSAA
+709 KGAQFSYASSAA

-752 IIFVADGGKFDLDK
+752 IIFVADGGNFDLDK
-766 TPGNVVD
+766 TPGSVVD
-773 PIAVATNKAT
+773 PVAVATNAAK
-783 PAPTPHSS
+783 PTPHSS

-796 AGFAGLLLLVA
+796 AGFAGLLLLAA

>member
-1 MRMTK
+1 MRK

-28 AADTEAPEWLSDAF
+28 AATEIGQNNIGDLF
-42 KNGGKLALSEDVSFD
+42 KTAGDYILSEDIVLNANT
-57 KGQLTLSADIPL
+57 KAIELSKDFTVT
-69 DLDLNGHSIEWT
+69 LDLNGHVVSSDTSVYRKTSETKYPASIIYATSGDITIKDSQGGGKLLDVSTAAYGSNNDGVIRVKNGAKLTVEKAIIEVKNGIGITTYDDGTRVTFKDGEINVEYGFGIATNGTNITEPGSGIYVEGGKITVASADSAAIYHPSSGTLSISGGELSAADGIQVKAGTVMISGGTIT
-81 ASGDLAGDNR
+81 ASGDHKVPADGVFSGGGTNEL
-91 FAIVVKEGNT
+91 GNA
-101 LNISDTSA
+101 LSLISHKSY
-109 EKKGAIIA
+109 KGASMDV
-117 KKGTFV
+117 T
-123 KHNDGARA
+123 
-131 IANYGTVNISGGLIE
+131 ISGSATLISE
-146 GEYSAMYLY
+146 QTNAIETYI
-155 ANSNPSSG
+155 SSG
-163 DSNVVAIMDGGEL
+163 DVDHV
-176 RAETYALVV
+176 
-185 FGKTASFTLNNG
+185 KSFK
-197 TIEATSGDGCAISGN
+197 
-212 GSNTSTVNHGGTEIT
+212 IT
-227 INDGEII
+227 
-234 GGTKAEGAGI
+234 
-244 YHPQSGML
+244 
-252 YIYGGKISGYD
+252 
-263 GIQMKAGTLVME
+263 
-275 GGSIEATGDAVEQPY
+275 
-290 TKEGDGTHATES
+290 
-302 ALSLLSQGAADSSY
+302 
-316 KGDIEATISGNSEL
+316 
-330 KSGNNYAVVEAFA
+330 
-343 NEGTALKVKG
+343 
-353 LTIAGGVF
+353 
-361 IGGKDALKIDNL
+361 
-373 KENISV
+373 
-379 IGGTYSSDPRD
+379 GGTYSSDPKD
-390 YVREPYVVKPTENTY
+390 YVREPYVVKKTGNEY

-416 DTAELVLDFASG
+416 DTAELVLDFAPVRT
-428 AKLTASSDITEDFE
+428 LTASSDITEDFT
-442 WVSENES
+442 WASENES

-471 TGVISESVNKCVVT
+471 TGAISESVGKCVVT

-537 AGKKAGVAIITAKGL
+537 AGKKAGVAIITAKGT

-573 PAPIDPGTVGKDK
+573 PAPVDPGTVGKEK

-607 EATEDAKDEIANTT
+607 EATEDAKDDIAGAT

-667 VSTTVKAKN
+667 VSTNVKEKN

-685 GAQLGAEEGT
+685 GAQLGAEDGT

-745 KTSDYKL
+745 KTSTYKL

-773 PIAVATNKAT
+773 PIAVATNAAK

-796 AGFAGLLLLVA
+796 AGFAGLLLLTA

>member
-1 MRMTK
+1 MTK

-20 LMCAPMAM
+20 LVTVFASSALAVTSEDLK
-28 AADTEAPEWLSDAF
+28 AAFNE
-42 KNGGKLALSEDVSFD
+42 GGKITLDSDIAMGTETLN
-57 KGQLTLSADIPL
+57 LSADKSL
-69 DLDLNGHSIEWT
+69 TL
-81 ASGDLAGDNR
+81 DLAGFTISAEDHKDGVILVDQDNSSLIITDSSPAKTGKITR
-91 FAIVVKEGNT
+91 ESDSNYYGVVRLIGDTTVEHNSPNNVSVTIESGTIVSPYYSVVVKG
-101 LNISDTSA
+101 
-109 EKKGAIIA
+109 KGA
-117 KKGTFV
+117 V
-123 KHNDGARA
+123 L
-131 IANYGTVNISGGLIE
+131 TVNG
-146 GEYSAMYLY
+146 
-155 ANSNPSSG
+155 
-163 DSNVVAIMDGGEL
+163 
-176 RAETYALVV
+176 
-185 FGKTASFTLNNG
+185 G
-197 TIEATSGDGCAISGN
+197 TIEATDDIGCAISGN
-212 GSNTSTVNHGGTEIT
+212 GRVKDGGVNNGGTEINIT
-227 INDGEII
+227 GGKLI
-234 GGTKAEGAGI
+234 GGTKSGGNAI
-244 YHPQSGML
+244 YHPQLGTLTISDGEL
-252 YIYGGKISGYD
+252 SGYD
-263 GIQMKAGTLVME
+263 GIQLKSGTLKLLGGTITATGDKLDPVANNDGAVGTGAALSLITSSAYIGSMDVVIAGTAKL
-275 GGSIEATGDAVEQPY
+275 EATGKDASAVY
-290 TKEGDGTHATES
+290 EGIHEKKGETSS
-302 ALSLLSQGAADSSY
+302 A
-316 KGDIEATISGNSEL
+316 SEL
-330 KSGNNYAVVEAFA
+330 KKFAVSSGTLISS
-343 NEGTALKVKG
+343 G
-353 LTIAGGVF
+353 
-361 IGGKDALKIDNL
+361 DALSFTSQGI
-373 KENISV
+373 EEV
-379 IGGTYSSDPRD
+379 ITITGGTYSSDPKN
-390 YVREPYVVKPTENTY
+390 YVREPYVVEPTGDTF
-405 TVVLAGVVVTP
+405 TVKRAGVFVTP
-416 DTAELVLDFASG
+416 DTAELVLDFAPR
-428 AKLTASSDITEDFE
+428 AELTASSEIIEDFT
-442 WVSENES
+442 WALDDDS
-449 VVTVDGNGNITAV
+449 VVTLENNNGKITVV
-462 GAGTANVTA
+462 GVRAGTANVTA
-471 TGVISESVNKCVVT
+471 TGKSSGSVGKCVVT
-485 VRKAA
+485 VRKTD

-501 KIGETGKVEA
+501 KIGETGKVKA
-511 KYDAK
+511 KYYVE
-516 DSVSWSSSNQAVAT
+516 DSVSWSSSNEDVAT

-573 PAPIDPGTVGKDK
+573 PAPVDPGTVGKEK

-607 EATEDAKDEIANTT
+607 EATEDAKDDIAGAT

-667 VSTTVKAKN
+667 VSTNVKEKN

-685 GAQLGAEEGT
+685 GAQLGAEDGT

-752 IIFVADGGKFDLDK
+752 IIFVADDGKFDLDK
-766 TPGNVVD
+766 TPGSVVD
-773 PIAVATNKAT
+773 PIAVATNAAK

-796 AGFAGLLLLVA
+796 AGFAGLLLLTA

>member
-1 MRMTK
+1 MRK

-28 AADTEAPEWLSDAF
+28 AATEIGQNNIGDLF
-42 KNGGKLALSEDVSFD
+42 KTAGDYILSEDIALNANT
-57 KGQLTLSADIPL
+57 KAIELSKDFTVT
-69 DLDLNGHSIEWT
+69 LDLNGHVVSSDTSVYRKTSETKYPASIIYATSGDMTIKDSQGGGKLLDVSTAAYGSNNDGVIRVKNGAKLTVEKAIIEVKNGIGITTYDDGTRVTFKDGEINVEYGFGIATNGTNITEPGSGIYVEGGKITVASADSAAIYHPSSGTLSISGGELSAADGIQVKAGTVMISGGTIT
-81 ASGDLAGDNR
+81 ASGDHKVPADGVFSGGGTNEL
-91 FAIVVKEGNT
+91 GNA
-101 LNISDTSA
+101 LSLISHKSY
-109 EKKGAIIA
+109 KGASMDV
-117 KKGTFV
+117 T
-123 KHNDGARA
+123 
-131 IANYGTVNISGGLIE
+131 ISGSATLISE
-146 GEYSAMYLY
+146 QTNAIETYI
-155 ANSNPSSG
+155 SSG
-163 DSNVVAIMDGGEL
+163 DVDHV
-176 RAETYALVV
+176 
-185 FGKTASFTLNNG
+185 KSFK
-197 TIEATSGDGCAISGN
+197 
-212 GSNTSTVNHGGTEIT
+212 IT
-227 INDGEII
+227 
-234 GGTKAEGAGI
+234 
-244 YHPQSGML
+244 
-252 YIYGGKISGYD
+252 
-263 GIQMKAGTLVME
+263 
-275 GGSIEATGDAVEQPY
+275 
-290 TKEGDGTHATES
+290 
-302 ALSLLSQGAADSSY
+302 
-316 KGDIEATISGNSEL
+316 
-330 KSGNNYAVVEAFA
+330 
-343 NEGTALKVKG
+343 
-353 LTIAGGVF
+353 
-361 IGGKDALKIDNL
+361 
-373 KENISV
+373 
-379 IGGTYSSDPRD
+379 GGTYSSDPKD
-390 YVREPYVVKPTENTY
+390 YVREPYVVKKTGNEY

-416 DTAELVLDFASG
+416 DTAELVLDFAPVRT
-428 AKLTASSDITEDFE
+428 LTASSDITEDFT
-442 WVSENES
+442 WASENES

-537 AGKKAGVAIITAKGL
+537 AGKKAGVAIITAKGT

-573 PAPIDPGTVGKDK
+573 PAPVDPGTVGKDK

-607 EATEDAKDEIANTT
+607 EATEDAKDDISNTT

-709 KGAQFGYASSAA
+709 KGAQFSYASSAA

-745 KTSDYKL
+745 KTSTYKL

-766 TPGNVVD
+766 TPGSVVD
-773 PIAVATNKAT
+773 PIAVATNAAK
-783 PAPTPHSS
+783 PTPHSS

-796 AGFAGLLLLVA
+796 AGFAGLLLLAA

>member
-1 MRMTK
+1 MLK

-28 AADTEAPEWLSDAF
+28 ADGTEAPDWLKGYF
-42 KNGGKLALSEDVSFD
+42 ETGGEFALSEDVSFD
-57 KGQLTLSADIPL
+57 KGQLVLSADEPL
-69 DLDLNGHSIEWT
+69 NLDLNGHTIEWT
-81 ASGDLAGDNR
+81 ANGTLEKDTR

-101 LNISDTSA
+101 LNISDTST
-109 EKKGAIIA
+109 EKNGAVIA
-117 KKGTFV
+117 KKGTFI
-123 KHNDGARA
+123 KNNDGARA

-163 DSNVVAIMDGGEL
+163 DSKVVAIMDGGEL
-176 RAETYALVV
+176 RAETYALVA
-185 FGKTASFTLNNG
+185 FGGTASFTLNNG
-197 TIEATSGDGCAISGN
+197 TIKVTSGDGCAISGN

-263 GIQMKAGTLVME
+263 GIQMKAGTLAME
-275 GGSIEATGDAVEQPY
+275 GGSIEATGEAVEQPY
-290 TKEGDGTHATES
+290 TKKGDGTHATGS
-302 ALSLLSQGAADSSY
+302 ALSLLSQGAAGSSY

-330 KSGNNYAVVEAFA
+330 KSDNNYAVVEAFA
-343 NEGTALKVKG
+343 NGGTALKVKG

-361 IGGKDALKIDNL
+361 IGKDALKIANL

-379 IGGTYSSDPRD
+379 IGGTYSSDPKD
-390 YVREPYVVKPTENTY
+390 YVREPYVVKKTGNEY

-416 DTAELVLDFASG
+416 DTAELVLDFAPVRT
-428 AKLTASSDITEDFE
+428 LTASSDITEDFT
-442 WVSENES
+442 WASENES

-471 TGVISESVNKCVVT
+471 TGAISESVGKCVVT

-516 DSVSWSSSNQAVAT
+516 DSVSWSSSNEAVAT

-537 AGKKAGVAIITAKGL
+537 AGKKAGVAIITAKGK

-573 PAPIDPGTVGKDK
+573 PAPVDPGTVGKDK

-607 EATEDAKDEIANTT
+607 EATEDAKDDISNTT

-745 KTSDYKL
+745 KTSTYKL

-766 TPGNVVD
+766 TPGSVVD
-773 PIAVATNKAT
+773 PIAVATNAAK

-796 AGFAGLLLLVA
+796 AGFAGLLLLAA